1 LEKVVDIQNKN
12 LTFHEAR
19 RPWDQW
25 GIRETLG
32 SINARWSNCT
42 PSDIDSVIELNGYF
56 LFIED
61 KPLSQLHNGVPDGQ
75 MRMYQNLIA
84 LSEKVTVWFLFGDKN
99 NPEFLYSVRRGEAMP
114 LRDSKEI
121 MEMISQW
128 GEFVNNKSKGYQ

>member
-1 LEKVVDIQNKN
+1 MDIQNKN

-32 SINARWSNCT
+32 SINPKWSNCT

-61 KPLSQLHNGVPDGQ
+61 KPIGQYITGVPDGQ
-75 MRMYQNLIA
+75 MRMYQNLLA
-84 LSEKVTVWFLFGDKN
+84 LSDKVSVWFIYGGRDDPQFI
-99 NPEFLYSVRRGEAMP
+99 YSVRRNEAQEINHP
-114 LRDSKEI
+114 QEI
-121 MEMISQW
+121 MERISQW
-128 GEFVNNKSKGYQ
+128 GEFVNSKLKGF